1 LFKQNAHILEGI
13 MKNFKSPRWLLQ
25 ILSVALLGSSGQ
37 VFAEAQVQFSLE
49 QSYSSLGSPRANHP
63 TLHRFYLAQSATPNG
78 KIFIFYPGGLVPPSA
93 YEFIA
98 RGLAEHGVTV
108 AIPLMPFNLA
118 VFNPNAA
125 DQVQRALERRGF
137 KIDKLVLGGHSL
149 GGAMASRY
157 ALERPIDGLVLM
169 GAFPADTDDL
179 SSRSFKVLNFAAEF
193 DGLATLEK
201 VQDGQ
206 KHLPKNNTLELLPG
220 GVHAFFGRYGTQSG
234 DGTPTV
240 PRAEFEKQLLE
251 GLVRFFDAL

>member
-1 LFKQNAHILEGI
+1 

-25 ILSVALLGSSGQ
+25 ILSVALLGSSGS
-37 VFAEAQVQFSLE
+37 VFAEPNPVQNVQFSLE
-49 QSYSSLGSPRANHP
+49 QSYSALNDVGSPRANHP
-63 TLHRFYLAQSATPNG
+63 TLHRFYLAQSAAPNG
-78 KIFIFYPGGLVPPSA
+78 KVFVFYPGGLVPASA
-93 YEFIA
+93 YEFMA
-98 RGLAEHGVTV
+98 RGLAQHGVTV

-125 DQVQRALERRGF
+125 DQVRRALERRGF
-137 KIDKLVLGGHSL
+137 EIDKLVLGGHSL

-157 ALERPIDGLVLM
+157 ALERRIDGLVLM

-179 SSRSFKVLNFAAEF
+179 SRRSFKVLNFAAEL
-193 DGLATLEK
+193 DGVATLAE
-201 VQDGQ
+201 VRDGQ
-206 KHLPKNNTLELLPG
+206 KRLPKNNTLEVIPG
-220 GVHAFFGRYGTQSG
+220 GVHAFFGRYGSQSG

>member
-1 LFKQNAHILEGI
+1 

-25 ILSVALLGSSGQ
+25 ILSVALLGSSGS
-37 VFAEAQVQFSLE
+37 VFAQQQAMQDVQFSLE
-49 QSYSSLGSPRANHP
+49 QSYTSLGFPRANHP
-63 TLHRFYLAQSATPNG
+63 TLHRFYLAQSAAPNG

-98 RGLAEHGVTV
+98 RGLAQQGVTV

-125 DQVQRALERRGF
+125 DQVRRALERRGF
-137 KIDKLVLGGHSL
+137 KIDTLVLGGHSL

-157 ALERPIDGLVLM
+157 ALERHIDALVLM

-179 SSRSFKVLNFAAEF
+179 SSRTFKVLNFAAEL
-193 DGLATLEK
+193 DGVATLAE

-206 KHLPKNNTLELLPG
+206 KRLPKNNSLEVIPS
-220 GVHAFFGRYGTQSG
+220 GVHAFFGRYGSQSG
-234 DGTPTV
+234 DGTPTI

-251 GLVRFFDAL
+251 GLVRFFDGL